1 MDDNVIGIYHLCI
14 ISSKISDLIL
24 FNFKFAKGDK
34 IFTYK
39 FMTHWD
45 MFQHF
50 TRGMTGNTVQEF
62 LPSTLVSD
70 CA

>member
-1 MDDNVIGIYHLCI
+1 
-14 ISSKISDLIL
+14 
-24 FNFKFAKGDK
+24 
-34 IFTYK
+34 
-39 FMTHWD
+39 MTHWD

-70 CA
+70 CASHCCVLVESLFQRAGHSSALSDFNVLV